1 MRVAFLI
8 MVFLHGLIHLLGFI
22 KGFGFREVKEL
33 TLPIGRSLGVL
44 WLIAALLILI
54 YGITYVSNS
63 RYVWLAGIIAVVASQ
78 ILIVLFWRD
87 ARFGTLPNAVILIVS
102 IVALGRHNFQKIV
115 QKETSYLLGQTQ
127 VSGREIVTAN
137 AVERLPAPVKKWL
150 HHSGVIGKRYIHAGK
165 VTQRLELKMK
175 PDQKSWMSASA
186 LQYSIIDRPAFIWT
200 VDVRAN
206 SFLHFSGRDKFEN
219 GHGEML
225 IRLNSLFSV
234 VHEKGEKLDEGSMQR
249 FLGEM
254 VWFPSLA
261 LSPYITWEQISDTV
275 ATAVMDFGDVRGSGT
290 FYFDAAGDFIK
301 FSALRFMGNESSA
314 KRHEWV
320 LTVDDYS
327 IFEGIKLPSKMT
339 ATWKLDEGEW
349 TWLKL
354 EITDIRY
361 NELAVAKAY

>member
-1 MRVAFLI
+1 MLSHTTVDCRMRVAFLI

-33 TLPIGRSLGVL
+33 TLPIGRSMGVL

-54 YGITYVSNS
+54 YGITYVSNN

-78 ILIVLFWRD
+78 ILIVLFWSD

-102 IVALGRHNFQKIV
+102 IVAFGRHNFQKLV

-127 VSGREIVTAN
+127 ASGREIVTAN

-150 HHSGVIGKRYIHAGK
+150 HHSGVIGKPYINAGK
-165 VTQRLELKMK
+165 VMQRLELKMK
-175 PDQKSWMSASA
+175 PDQKSWMKASA
-186 LQYSIIDRPAFIWT
+186 LQYSTIDRPAFIWT

-206 SFLHFSGRDKFEN
+206 SFLHF
-219 GHGEML
+219 
-225 IRLNSLFSV
+225 
-234 VHEKGEKLDEGSMQR
+234 
-249 FLGEM
+249 
-254 VWFPSLA
+254 
-261 LSPYITWEQISDTV
+261 
-275 ATAVMDFGDVRGSGT
+275 
-290 FYFDAAGDFIK
+290 IK
-301 FSALRFMGNESSA
+301 FSALRFMGNESGA

-327 IFEGIKLPSKMT
+327 IYEGIKLPSKMT
-339 ATWKLDEGEW
+339 ATWKLDEGDW

-361 NELAVAKAY
+361 NEQAVVTNAY